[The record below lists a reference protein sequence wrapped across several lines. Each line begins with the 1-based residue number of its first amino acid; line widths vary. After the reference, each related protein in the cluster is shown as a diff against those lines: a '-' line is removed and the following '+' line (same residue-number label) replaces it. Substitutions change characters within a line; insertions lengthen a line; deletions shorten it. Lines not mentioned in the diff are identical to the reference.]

1 MRVIISKNVYY
12 KYLGKQLIVKLHH
25 LFILLAFGVNLIFIC
40 EATAEKKT
48 ITFATEEWKDA
59 THKDGTGLYWD
70 VLRAVYESQGYKIKP
85 LIRSYKG
92 SVKLIK
98 TKKID
103 AMIGAYINEIKEGI
117 YPKNH
122 FAVDVVLAVYKKR
135 SKFQWIG
142 VETIRGKK
150 VSWIDGY
157 FYHEYLPESIV
168 NSISIRRVDDRETG
182 FRLLNLSQ
190 IDFYIDAQGDVK
202 DFFIAKSGYHLED
215 FLMENVL
222 ELKLYVVFIDSPK
235 GKALANLFDKEF
247 TKLLTTGQIKSL
259 YNSYRHS
266 NFTIPSD
273 FLN

>member
-1 MRVIISKNVYY
+1 M
-12 KYLGKQLIVKLHH
+12 
-25 LFILLAFGVNLIFIC
+25 
-40 EATAEKKT
+40 
-48 ITFATEEWKDA
+48 
-59 THKDGTGLYWD
+59 
-70 VLRAVYESQGYKIKP
+70 
-85 LIRSYKG
+85 
-92 SVKLIK
+92 
-98 TKKID
+98 
-103 AMIGAYINEIKEGI
+103 
-117 YPKNH
+117 
-122 FAVDVVLAVYKKR
+122 
-135 SKFQWIG
+135 
-142 VETIRGKK
+142 
-150 VSWIDGY
+150 SWIDGY